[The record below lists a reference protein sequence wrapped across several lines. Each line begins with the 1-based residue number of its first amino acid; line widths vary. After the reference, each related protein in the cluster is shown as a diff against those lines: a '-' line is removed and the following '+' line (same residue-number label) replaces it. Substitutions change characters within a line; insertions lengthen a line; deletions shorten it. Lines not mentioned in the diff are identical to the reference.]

1 MGPLVERCSK
11 TGKFI
16 DQQGETKMRVEDAVV
31 FVTGANRGIG
41 LAFAQAALRRGAR
54 RVYAAMRTPVPMA
67 KGLQVIT
74 LDVTNAKQV
83 RQAAADCGD
92 VSLLINNAGIAQTG
106 GYLAPDSAVAIQRH
120 LDTNV
125 FGMLRMCQ
133 AFAPVLAANGGGA
146 LLNVLSVASWFN
158 APLLGAYGLSKSA
171 AWAMTNGLR
180 EELRA
185 QHTLVSG
192 LHMGFVDTDM
202 TRAMDVP
209 KSTAQEI
216 AERALD
222 GIAADE
228 EEVLADE
235 RAHQVKQG
243 LTTQPPY
250 YLNLHRR

>member
-1 MGPLVERCSK
+1 MK
-11 TGKFI
+11 I
-16 DQQGETKMRVEDAVV
+16 EDAVV

-54 RVYAAMRTPVPMA
+54 KVYAAMRTPVPMA
-67 KGLQVIT
+67 KSLQIIT
-74 LDVTNAKQV
+74 LDVTNAEQV
-83 RQAAADCGD
+83 RQAAAGCGD
-92 VSLLINNAGIAQTG
+92 VGLLINNAGIAQLG
-106 GYLAPDSAVAIQRH
+106 GYLTADSAAAIQRH
-120 LDTNV
+120 LDVNV

-146 LLNVLSVASWFN
+146 VLNVLSVASWIN

-185 QHTLVSG
+185 QHTQVTG

-202 TRAMDVP
+202 TRSMDVP
-209 KSTAQEI
+209 KTSAQDI
-216 AERALD
+216 AERALE
-222 GIAADE
+222 GVAAGD

-243 LTTQPPY
+243 LTALPPY
-250 YLNLHRR
+250 YLNLNQR